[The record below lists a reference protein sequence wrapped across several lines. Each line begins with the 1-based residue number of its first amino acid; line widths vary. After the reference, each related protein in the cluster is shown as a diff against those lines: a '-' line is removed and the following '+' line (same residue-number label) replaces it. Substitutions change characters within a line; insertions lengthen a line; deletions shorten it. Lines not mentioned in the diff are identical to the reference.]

1 MERKKKANR
10 TLHERFPIIDKYAKT
25 KKKNYK
31 IPVKSI
37 LKGNIS
43 NITINC
49 VHTLN
54 SKLKSCNGFGL
65 KPNLDLYFMKNPD
78 YEYYYIDHYYCKS
91 VEEFIEKINKGCA
104 MQEDSVPYK
113 IHRINRY
120 FDINEINIEKITYI
134 ENKTGLNLLS
144 YKLKLKK
151 MLNKI

>member
-1 MERKKKANR
+1 
-10 TLHERFPIIDKYAKT
+10 
-25 KKKNYK
+25 
-31 IPVKSI
+31 
-37 LKGNIS
+37 
-43 NITINC
+43 
-49 VHTLN
+49 
-54 SKLKSCNGFGL
+54 
-65 KPNLDLYFMKNPD
+65 MKNPD

-151 MLNKI
+151 MLNKIWIKKYYRRINLKLHIKEFKKFIIINDSS